1 MGFARARFG
10 TIGSGES
17 VRNLARVKRR
27 GDRLRILLA
36 EDDPQNRAMICVVL
50 EDAGYHVDVA
60 ENGIEV
66 VDAVRAGNYD
76 VVLMDLSMP
85 IMDGLEATRRIR
97 EFGGSLGAIP
107 IVALTA
113 YAMAGDRE
121 RYLGLGITDYL
132 SKPMHIADLIDA
144 VERRRA
150 GVPAV

>member
-1 MGFARARFG
+1 VTFG
-10 TIGSGES
+10 PIGSRES
-17 VRNLARVKRR
+17 VRNASGVRRR
-27 GDRLRILLA
+27 GDDLRILLA

-60 ENGIEV
+60 ENGVEV
-66 VDAVRAGNYD
+66 VDAVRAGAYD

-113 YAMAGDRE
+113 YAMTGDRE
-121 RYLGLGITDYL
+121 RYLSLGVTDYL
-132 SKPMHIADLIDA
+132 SKPMHIADLIDV
-144 VERRRA
+144 VERQRP
-150 GVPAV
+150 GVKAA

>member
-1 MGFARARFG
+1 MGFARARLG

-17 VRNLARVKRR
+17 VRNLAGVKRR

-132 SKPMHIADLIDA
+132 SKPMQIADLIDV